1 MAEFVNKR
9 NKKIELSRDDKIFYT
24 AVNVVLILI
33 TIVVLYPLIY
43 VLSAS
48 FSSGRAILSGKV
60 WLYPVDVSLEG
71 YREVFKN
78 QNIWIGYANTIFYTL
93 VATALNV
100 FFTMVAAYPL
110 SRRVLPGKNAVM
122 MIFTFTMFF
131 NGGMIP
137 NYMLMKNLNLINTR
151 AVMII
156 PGLISVYNLIIARTF
171 IQNSIPYELYEACQV
186 DGASHTRFFFQM
198 VLPLSKAVLA
208 VLALYY
214 AVGHWNAYF
223 NALLYL
229 SDRKKYPL
237 QLFLREILVANTMNE
252 STGID
257 PELLAAKQG
266 MSDLLK
272 YCLIVVATVPILCV
286 YPFIQKYFAT
296 GVMIGS
302 IKG

>member
-24 AVNVVLILI
+24 VVNVVLALV

-43 VLSAS
+43 VVSAS
-48 FSSGRAILSGKV
+48 FSSGKAILSGRV
-60 WLYPVDVSLEG
+60 WLYPVDISLEG
-71 YREVFKN
+71 YAEVFKN
-78 QNIWIGYANTIFYTL
+78 QNIWIGYGNTIFYTV
-93 VATALNV
+93 VATVLNV

-110 SRRVLPGKNAVM
+110 SRRNLPGKGVIM

-137 NYMLMKNLNLINTR
+137 NYMLMKNLGLINTR

-186 DGASHTRFFFQM
+186 DGSSNTRFFFQM